1 MVAWGG
7 KSSTCVTFSK
17 RNDLFSPKAKAH
29 LTLPPPHPLP
39 LRALST
45 PPPPGGVHCLRT
57 ARVVYDENLAVFPYL
72 FMIRVFGRKQS
83 QTHKLPVSGSRFCS
97 LFFILFCSHGVS
109 CTSRSSGPRNRLR
122 AGSRSV
128 TQFDFLVITRDGIFH
143 YAYVHY

>member
-17 RNDLFSPKAKAH
+17 RNDLLSPKAKAH
-29 LTLPPPHPLP
+29 LTLPPHPLP

-97 LFFILFCSHGVS
+97 LFFLFCFVRMAYHAPHV
-109 CTSRSSGPRNRLR
+109 GPGHATDYGPVRGQSL
-122 AGSRSV
+122 SLI
-128 TQFDFLVITRDGIFH
+128 FL
-143 YAYVHY
+143 